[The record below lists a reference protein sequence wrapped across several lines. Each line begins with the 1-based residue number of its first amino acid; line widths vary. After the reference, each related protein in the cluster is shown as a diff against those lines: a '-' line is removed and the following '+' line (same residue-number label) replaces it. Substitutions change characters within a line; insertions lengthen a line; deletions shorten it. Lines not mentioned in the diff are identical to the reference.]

1 MTRREQL
8 VEQYEDALFELL
20 MDDVAESEGEKFEKL
35 NDSLNSDL
43 SAEVP
48 EELNTRCL
56 HTIKKEF
63 AKENKTAIRHTVAKA
78 FRVASAVALIAMLL
92 FTTAFAAFPPV
103 RVQTLNMI
111 IETFGDHATIQFG
124 SPSMNDSAKSD
135 SNMGSTQL
143 LSWIPENLS
152 VADEWENDF
161 ARYVNLRGN
170 NGEEVSVTT
179 MKISETLVSD
189 FDTENMER
197 RSVFIHGKEVF
208 LYEEKTEEYSTFSV
222 AWTDEDKGQLIR
234 VWGRG
239 ITVDEF
245 ISIANGV
252 YAGNE

>member
-103 RVQTLNMI
+103 RIQTLNMI
-111 IETFGDHATIQFG
+111 IEAFGDHATIQFD

-135 SNMGSTQL
+135 SNMSSTQL
-143 LSWIPENLS
+143 LSWIPADLS

-161 ARYVNLRGN
+161 ARYIELRGN
-170 NGEEVSVTT
+170 NGEEVSVTAL
-179 MKISETLVSD
+179 SVSQTLVSD
-189 FDTENMER
+189 FNTENMER
-197 RSVFIHGKEVF
+197 KSAFIHGKEVA
-208 LYEEKTEEYSTFSV
+208 LYEGSTEEGSTFSV
-222 AWTDEDKGQLIR
+222 AWTDEDKEKLIH
-234 VWGRG
+234 VWGKG